1 MPEPPMTSNAFSHDR
16 AIDQLKQARIQLLRL
31 HKALLDAEKNTYEI
45 THGPIAS
52 NMEFFN
58 LVLNHEWFQWLRP
71 MSGLIAEVD
80 EAIGNKKAPIAPH
93 HAVTYLERAY
103 MLIVVDPTGAY
114 HAVKYY
120 EAIERDPDVAR
131 LHVELVEIFQAGAI
145 G

>member
-1 MPEPPMTSNAFSHDR
+1 MTATSFSPDDR
-16 AIDQLKQARIQLLRL
+16 AIAQLKQARLQLLRL

-80 EAIGNKKAPIAPH
+80 EAIGNKQAPIAPDT
-93 HAVTYLERAY
+93 AVIYLERTY
-103 MLIVVDPTGAY
+103 TLVIVNPTAND
-114 HAVKYY
+114 HALKYY

-131 LHVELVEIFQAGAI
+131 LHVELTQVLQADGPAATN
-145 G
+145 